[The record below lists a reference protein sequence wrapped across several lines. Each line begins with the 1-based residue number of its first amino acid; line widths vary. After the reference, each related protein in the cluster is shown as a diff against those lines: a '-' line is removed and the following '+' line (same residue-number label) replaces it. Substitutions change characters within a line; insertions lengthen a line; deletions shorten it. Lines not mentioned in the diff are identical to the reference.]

1 MTICTREFAT
11 PAELAL
17 GRDPKVGSS
26 KSEFLSGMNEQGEKK
41 VRVRSANL
49 LGKIDI
55 GLPETMLPAMFVFLK
70 PCYLQCLSQQIRVT
84 QAN

>member
-1 MTICTREFAT
+1 MTISLAAPWEVAA
-11 PAELAL
+11 PAEVDR

-26 KSEFLSGMNEQGEKK
+26 KSEFLSGMNEQGEK

-49 LGKIDI
+49 LSKIDI

-70 PCYLQCLSQQIRVT
+70 PYYLQCLSQ
-84 QAN
+84 